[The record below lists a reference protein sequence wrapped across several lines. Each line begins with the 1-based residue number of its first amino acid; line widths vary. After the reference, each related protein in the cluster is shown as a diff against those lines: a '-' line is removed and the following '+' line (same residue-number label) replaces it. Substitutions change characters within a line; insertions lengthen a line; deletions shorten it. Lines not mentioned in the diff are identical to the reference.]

1 VDGSVHWEADESV
14 GKAYWYKRNTAAIS
28 VEMTAYALEASLAVL
43 DCETAASI
51 AKWLR
56 SSRNSPETFVS
67 VQDTVAVLNA
77 LSKFAAGCTTT
88 IKHPPNLCVK
98 VIRMAEPEKVYYAF
112 SVTAENAALMQRI
125 PIRLNDIYKVVT
137 CGTGL
142 GQAQVHIEYNILRTQ
157 KKQCAFNMT
166 VSAREVLLNNTGG
179 ERYAAEI
186 EFCVR
191 YLGSH
196 CIGFAIVEVELPTGY
211 QACEHRGKNISDSL
225 CLKDILQDKGGEL
238 NLDQFEI
245 LVKSVVFYFER
256 LCNDSKV
263 CVKFKAYREFEAITS
278 QPVHR
283 RIVVYDYYEPD
294 KQCTEFYRL
303 RGGSQ
308 ELKLLCDQNNKKF
321 PLCVCAAGRCPE
333 LEEIKNRLCQACFY
347 KHFAYKISVVK
358 KSYSNGWWKYKAIIL
373 EIIRPGAWY
382 DRGDKI
388 ALWVPSL
395 CRLRF
400 DLKVNKKY
408 HLMGRD
414 SPKFVLD
421 HNTGIEPWPESTVQD
436 CRKKTKQE
444 CIKAPCKK
452 FDNKTLKDLCEKRK
466 QKNCKRRVRKCEQF
480 KSFDTYLTLMNKFG
494 CELTRM
500 QSCD

>member
-1 VDGSVHWEADESV
+1 MCRARRLIEIDPNVVSGLVDFLETRQSAVGQFTEPQYVYHMEMVGGVQKDDISITAYTVLSLLECCSDKEKPILTKSVCTAVQYMQAQLRAGSVKRPYAQAIVYLALVKACTLRECGICRIQGVCENAIIENLRKDFFGKKVISVDGSVHWEADESV

-225 CLKDILQDKGGEL
+225 CLKD
-238 NLDQFEI
+238 
-245 LVKSVVFYFER
+245 
-256 LCNDSKV
+256 V
-263 CVKFKAYREFEAITS
+263 C
-278 QPVHR
+278 
-283 RIVVYDYYEPD
+283 
-294 KQCTEFYRL
+294 
-303 RGGSQ
+303 
-308 ELKLLCDQNNKKF
+308 
-321 PLCVCAAGRCPE
+321 
-333 LEEIKNRLCQACFY
+333 
-347 KHFAYKISVVK
+347 
-358 KSYSNGWWKYKAIIL
+358 
-373 EIIRPGAWY
+373 
-382 DRGDKI
+382 
-388 ALWVPSL
+388 
-395 CRLRF
+395 
-400 DLKVNKKY
+400 Y
-408 HLMGRD
+408 H
-414 SPKFVLD
+414 
-421 HNTGIEPWPESTVQD
+421 
-436 CRKKTKQE
+436 
-444 CIKAPCKK
+444 
-452 FDNKTLKDLCEKRK
+452 
-466 QKNCKRRVRKCEQF
+466 
-480 KSFDTYLTLMNKFG
+480 
-494 CELTRM
+494 
-500 QSCD
+500 